1 MIFVYTGH
9 RRFAGLT
16 LGWLLTAWVLSTYRS
31 ARVCKVFE
39 QMERDAKGMSDAQG
53 NKTPSGK
60 KNKPKAKAATNGKDL
75 GKKDN
80 GANDHD
86 QVITRMV
93 SEYDLEVQQKKKRS
107 KKGDI
112 ENQDQQRD
120 RETHE
125 NAKWNRIRHY
135 LSLTI
140 DYLLKFPAMS
150 LLGPAW

>member
-1 MIFVYTGH
+1 MYTGH
-9 RRFAGLT
+9 RCFAGLT

-75 GKKDN
+75 GKKKDN

-112 ENQDQQRD
+112 EGNQDQPRD

-125 NAKWNRIRHY
+125 NAKWNLIRHY